1 MKFLRGIDK
10 FKSYQTEVKNIVG
23 SYIINDG
30 AYQAMLEKL
39 KTYEAVLG
47 IKNDNLSD
55 NNEMDTVKSVLLS
68 YLDYLDYY
76 IMSHF
81 LSNVY
86 DVQFNPLESI
96 EVDQDID
103 LVIDFVTLL
112 YKQRYP
118 NDDEIDKVK
127 YNELRKEFQAMY
139 GTI

>member
-23 SYIINDG
+23 NYIINDG
-30 AYQAMLEKL
+30 AYQAILEKL

-86 DVQFNPLESI
+86 DVQFNPLEAI

>member
-127 YNELRKEFQAMY
+127 YNELRIEFQSMY

>member
-118 NDDEIDKVK
+118 NDNEIDKVK